1 MAAAVDFTLVKRSR
15 LPAQPGYEFL
25 LASLYHVPGGGAPGC
40 HGTLVA
46 KRAAA
51 DDFVLL
57 HTMSAADLEGIE
69 VVFCLSDDYDAA
81 EENEWGDEFVA
92 TTIKKIRVP
101 RRLRERWALY
111 ETPVERA
118 LLDWLDA
125 EAPAVEAGLAPPP
138 AM

>member
-1 MAAAVDFTLVKRSR
+1 MERRRAD
-15 LPAQPGYEFL
+15 PAERQSG
-25 LASLYHVPGGGAPGC
+25 
-40 HGTLVA
+40 
-46 KRAAA
+46 RATSP
-51 DDFVLL
+51 

-92 TTIKKIRVP
+92 TTIEKIRVP

-118 LLDWLDA
+118 LLDWL
-125 EAPAVEAGLAPPP
+125 EAGAVEAGLVPPP
-138 AM
+138 